1 MVLSFAKNRGDYV
14 LSFAVVVQSLLVVFQ
29 QCLIGVLH
37 MEAEST
43 TIYRVVLSAIPVICA
58 LYYVWRRKILL
69 FLGAY
74 VIVILILLIHTV
86 FFPEN
91 ASYIKQ
97 SASRFLLPILLP
109 TFLAVM
115 CVRKFQIL
123 IDTLYY
129 VSWCTFGL
137 ALIYAL
143 AFFLGRVEFDSYNMG
158 FSYGL
163 LLPTLSLYT
172 RKRFWSIVAAL
183 IMLLEIVALGSR
195 GAALIF
201 VCYLLYDLLIYNKK
215 YFLLFLLIGGAG
227 YILLPY
233 FIEFLSDIGI
243 TSRTLTLLLS
253 GNIGQ
258 DSGRVVIYQ
267 QCIERLMQNPILG
280 LGLFGDRVIL
290 NGSYCHNMF
299 LEMAINFGIPLASLL
314 IIGLF
319 IWIIVRYCH
328 FESSNRFFL
337 VMIMLTALMRLLVSG
352 SYLEDYDLAF
362 LMGVLSRGD
371 K

>member
-1 MVLSFAKNRGDYV
+1 M
-14 LSFAVVVQSLLVVFQ
+14 SFAVVVQSLLVVFQ

-43 TIYRVVLSAIPVICA
+43 TTYRVVLSAIPIICA
-58 LYYVWRRKILL
+58 LYYVWRRKKLL
-69 FLGAY
+69 FFRVY
-74 VIVILILLIHTV
+74 VVVILILLIHTV

-91 ASYIKQ
+91 APYIRQ
-97 SASRFLLPILLP
+97 STSRFLLPILLP
-109 TFLAVM
+109 TFLAVT

-129 VSWCTFGL
+129 ISWCTFGL

-143 AFFLGRVEFDSYNMG
+143 AFFSGHIEFEAYNMG

-172 RKRFWSIVAAL
+172 RKSFWAIVSAL
-183 IMLLEIVALGSR
+183 IMLLEIIALGSR
-195 GAALIF
+195 GAVLIF

-215 YFLLFLLIGGAG
+215 YFLLFILFGGAG

-258 DSGRVVIYQ
+258 DSGRISIYQ
-267 QCIERLMQNPILG
+267 QCVESLMQNPLLG

-290 NGSYCHNMF
+290 NGSYCHNIF
-299 LEMAINFGIPLASLL
+299 LEIAINFGIPLASLL
-314 IIGLF
+314 IVGLF
-319 IWIIVRYCH
+319 IWIIVRYYH
-328 FESSNRFFL
+328 FVSSNRFFL
-337 VMIMLTALMRLLVSG
+337 MMIILAALMKLLVSG

-362 LMGVLSRGD
+362 LMGILCRGD